1 MAGSGNSLGGNVKI
15 RRAESNE
22 RTLTSHDGRVDTND
36 TANGNLRGVVEGETM
51 AVLPSRVSEDCTG
64 SEFVHDELAGD
75 VLFVGT
81 DKDITVSDKLV
92 SRKGA
97 ENVSLPKSD
106 LTSRQGAENEGVVL
120 DFKIANS
127 LIGFGSLGHDKS
139 SVGSNREVLNR
150 SIALDRQVA
159 GGNIESTELV
169 VLITS
174 NSADNST
181 GAGGRE
187 LAVFTNVHTLERDRL
202 VLLDSN
208 EVARAV
214 ELEAGV
220 NRKSGLTG
228 SKFNL
233 AEAAGEGCFNIRHRS
248 VLELFEFNTCEADNI
263 AGLDLA
269 VLENLVDLFS
279 LDGDLVAEDD
289 QAVAGRSNSI
299 LDIGNLIEASE
310 FTGGVRERDRA
321 VVGELGVR
329 GSSAFGNLE
338 TGSLR
343 RQDERT
349 VVSNRESTSREAV
362 SHRQRA
368 ANSSL
373 TSVINLFEG
382 VVAIDVGSGV
392 RSQFNLAGEG
402 FACNLESTTVEVDRA
417 FRELEDVSL
426 FNFLAINLGLGI
438 KGIDV
443 ERGTLLE
450 IQFLEYHERG
460 RTIKIDAG
468 LERSAIGDGDLVES
482 HRAVVR
488 ERAAGNGQGTRLGLI
503 TIDCAGVD
511 GVGIRHNRALNRH
524 RAAVRERVDR
534 QRAISLL
541 AERTGLGRHFL
552 VLFNCSS
559 DREGLGGK
567 IAGRLRENSSLIS
580 RTSRDRHAFRHSGVT
595 RNIDSANIRSL
606 GRISLCFSALR
617 IFLRANGK
625 GLHRE
630 GAALVDVEI
639 NGVIGLNSAHGKLSL
654 GEGLTILTDG
664 NGRGIELNSPTSTL
678 VDANLSG
685 DVIFS
690 DAAFNDHLAF
700 LDIELANEAGHV
712 SSGKRALAC
721 LFDGAVIRNDGI
733 LDRQVAGEFER
744 SPVRGTVKVH
754 EVALLFVILSSS
766 FSVGTGPVAFINQ
779 RLAFGDG
786 NGHVAAVDAQSTT
799 PAAGLVVGKGRVG
812 KLDVAGIKGVNR
824 TTVGSCV
831 AVKHNVVQGKIGSI
845 LNTNGAAVLLGTVA
859 NELAAGLRVGSA
871 LAVHEKST
879 AMSVG
884 TGGLI
889 PFECDVRRSNLGAR
903 CVDGT
908 AEGACSIFTERG
920 VRDRRFTSASK
931 LKSTALLAGRV
942 LGERGVGNG
951 RLDLRA
957 GNVDSTAM
965 GLGRVAGERAVS
977 DLDSILTI
985 RPNVDGTAENGF
997 IAGKGGL
1004 GNFEI
1009 CTCRTNNAAGAVVL
1023 LIASLDFVKLVVFER
1038 DVVNLQRARG
1048 GGNNRT
1054 EMICAGNL
1062 AREIADAA
1070 VLERDDIVL
1079 VGSGQ
1084 IKTAGGVHA
1093 LVGNVLEDQLVTQS
1107 SNERARHTILRLRL
1121 RESGLKRRIRRL
1133 DFGISFSGHGG
1144 TRDAGNHRGDG
1155 SGHNRLRALALN
1167 RRCHFVHNH
1176 QSAARLVEHHLECRI
1191 HVYLFLLEKR
1201 MRRFSCENCAEIS
1214 FDDLCSGGGIN
1225 PNIRLSNNNQSDK
1238 DYCGTVILQEL

>member
-1 MAGSGNSLGGNVKI
+1 M
-15 RRAESNE
+15 
-22 RTLTSHDGRVDTND
+22 
-36 TANGNLRGVVEGETM
+36 
-51 AVLPSRVSEDCTG
+51 
-64 SEFVHDELAGD
+64 
-75 VLFVGT
+75 
-81 DKDITVSDKLV
+81 
-92 SRKGA
+92 
-97 ENVSLPKSD
+97 
-106 LTSRQGAENEGVVL
+106 VL
-120 DFKIANS
+120 DFKSANS
-127 LIGFGSLGHDKS
+127 LGFSSLAHDES
-139 SVGSNREVLNR
+139 AVGSNREVLNR

-159 GGNIESTELV
+159 GGNIEST
-169 VLITS
+169 ITS

-181 GAGGRE
+181 GTGGRE
-187 LAVFTNVHTLERDRL
+187 LAVLTNVHTLERDRL

-214 ELEAGV
+214 ELKAGF

-233 AEAAGEGCFNIRHRS
+233 AEAAGEGCVNTRHRS
-248 VLELFEFNTCEADNI
+248 VLELFEFN
-263 AGLDLA
+263 AGELCSIGGRDLA
-269 VLENLVDLFS
+269 VLENIFNRIS
-279 LDGDLVAEDD
+279 LDSDLVAEDD

-299 LDIGNLIEASE
+299 LDSGNLIEASE

-321 VVGELGVR
+321 VVDEMGVV

-343 RQDERT
+343 RQDERA
-349 VVSNRESTSREAV
+349 VVFNREITGREAV

-368 ANSSL
+368 ANSCL
-373 TSVINLFEG
+373 TAVINLFEG
-382 VVAIDVGSGV
+382 VVAIDVGSGA
-392 RSQFNLAGEG
+392 RIQCNLAGKG

-417 FRELEDVSL
+417 FRELEDVI
-426 FNFLAINLGLGI
+426 LAISLGLGI

-450 IQFLEYHERG
+450 FQFSEYHEG
-460 RTIKIDAG
+460 GLAIKIDAG
-468 LERSAIGDGDLVES
+468 LERSAIFNGDLVES

-488 ERAAGNGQGTRLGLI
+488 KRAAGNVQGTSLGLG
-503 TIDCAGVD
+503 TIDIAGVD

-534 QRAISLL
+534 QRASFLGEL
-541 AERTGLGRHFL
+541 AGLGRHGI
-552 VLFNCSS
+552 LFTLNCSS

-567 IAGRLRENSSLIS
+567 VAGSLRESGNLIS
-580 RTSRDRHAFRHSGVT
+580 RTSRDRNAFRHSGVT
-595 RNIDSANIRSL
+595 LNCDIANIRSR
-606 GRISLCFSALR
+606 GRRVTFSNSSALG

-625 GLHRE
+625 GLHRK
-630 GAALVDVEI
+630 GAAFVHDEI
-639 NGVIGLNSAHGKLSL
+639 NGVIGLNSAHGKFSL
-654 GEGLTILTDG
+654 AVLLTDG
-664 NGRGIELNSPTSTL
+664 NGRGIELITTI
-678 VDANLSG
+678 VDANLSV
-685 DVIFS
+685 DVIFG

-700 LDIELANEAGHV
+700 LNIEIANEAGHV
-712 SSGKRALAC
+712 SRGKRALAG

-733 LDRQVAGEFER
+733 LDRQVAGERER
-744 SPVRGTVKVH
+744 SRSIAKVH
-754 EVALLFVILSSS
+754 EVALLFVLLNSSF
-766 FSVGTGPVAFINQ
+766 FSVGAGLVAFINQ

-786 NGHVAAVDAQSTT
+786 NGHVAAVDAQSTA

-812 KLDVAGIKGVNR
+812 KRDVAGIKGVNR
-824 TTVGSCV
+824 TTVGSGV
-831 AVKHNVVQGKIGSI
+831 AVKHNVFQVKIGSI

-889 PFECDVRRSNLGAR
+889 PFECDVLRDNLGVR

-965 GLGRVAGERAVS
+965 GLGRIAGERAVS

-1023 LIASLDFVKLVVFER
+1023 VIASLDFVKLVVFER

-1079 VGSGQ
+1079 AGSGQ
-1084 IKTAGGVHA
+1084 IKTAGGVHI
-1093 LVGNVLEDQLVTQS
+1093 LVGNVLEGQRVTRS
-1107 SNERARHTILRLRL
+1107 SNERARHISLLLCL
-1121 RESGLKRRIRRL
+1121 RESGLQRRIRRL

-1167 RRCHFVHNH
+1167 RRGHLVHNH
-1176 QSAARLVEHHLECRI
+1176 QGAARLVEHNLECRI

-1214 FDDLCSGGGIN
+1214 FDDLCSGG
-1225 PNIRLSNNNQSDK
+1225 DK
-1238 DYCGTVILQEL
+1238 P

>member
-1 MAGSGNSLGGNVKI
+1 MAGSGNSLDGNVKI

-22 RTLTSHDGRVDTND
+22 RTLAGNHGRVGTD
-36 TANGNLRGVVEGETM
+36 TANGNLRGVVEAETK
-51 AVLPSRVSEDCTG
+51 AVLPGRVGEDRTG
-64 SEFVHDELAGD
+64 NEFVHDELAGD

-81 DKDITVSDKLV
+81 DKDITVSGKLV
-92 SRKGA
+92 SRKGS
-97 ENVSLPKSD
+97 ENVSVLKINF
-106 LTSRQGAENEGVVL
+106 TSRQSAENEGVVL
-120 DFKIANS
+120 DFKSANS
-127 LIGFGSLGHDKS
+127 LGFSNLAHDES
-139 SVGSNREVLNR
+139 AVGSNREVLNR

-169 VLITS
+169 AITN

-187 LAVFTNVHTLERDRL
+187 LAVFTNLHPLERDRL

-220 NRKSGLTG
+220 NRKSVLTG

-233 AEAAGEGCFNIRHRS
+233 AEAAGEGCVNTRHRS
-248 VLELFEFNTCEADNI
+248 VLELFEFN
-263 AGLDLA
+263 AGELCSIGGRDLA
-269 VLENLVDLFS
+269 VLENIFNHIS
-279 LDGDLVAEDD
+279 LDSDLVAEDD
-289 QAVAGRSNSI
+289 QAVPGRSNSI
-299 LDIGNLIEASE
+299 LDSGNLIEASE

-321 VVGELGVR
+321 VVDEMGVV

-343 RQDERT
+343 RQDERA
-349 VVSNRESTSREAV
+349 VVFNREITGREAV

-368 ANSSL
+368 ANSCL
-373 TSVINLFEG
+373 TAVINLFEG
-382 VVAIDVGSGV
+382 VVAIDVGSGA
-392 RSQFNLAGEG
+392 RIQCNLAGKG

-417 FRELEDVSL
+417 FRELEDVI
-426 FNFLAINLGLGI
+426 LAISLGLGI

-450 IQFLEYHERG
+450 FQFSEYHEG
-460 RTIKIDAG
+460 GLAIKIDAG
-468 LERSAIGDGDLVES
+468 LERSAIFNGDLVES
-482 HRAVVR
+482 HLAVVR
-488 ERAAGNGQGTRLGLI
+488 ERAAGNGQGTILGLNI
-503 TIDCAGVD
+503 IDCAGVD
-511 GVGIRHNRALNRH
+511 GVGIRHNRAANHH
-524 RAAVRERVDR
+524 RTAVRERVDR
-534 QRAISLL
+534 QLASFLGERA
-541 AERTGLGRHFL
+541 GLGRHGI
-552 VLFNCSS
+552 LFTLDCSS

-567 IAGRLRENSSLIS
+567 VAGSLRESGSLIS
-580 RTSRDRHAFRHSGVT
+580 RTSSDRNAFRHSGVT
-595 RNIDSANIRSL
+595 LNIDSANIRSL
-606 GRISLCFSALR
+606 GRISLCFNALR

-625 GLHRE
+625 GLHRK
-630 GAALVDVEI
+630 GAAFVHDEI
-639 NGVIGLNSAHGKLSL
+639 NGVISLNSAHGKLSL
-654 GEGLTILTDG
+654 DGGLGIPLRHSGLTDG
-664 NGRGIELNSPTSTL
+664 NGRGSELNSIITTI
-678 VDANLSG
+678 VDTNLSV
-685 DVIFS
+685 DVIFG

-700 LDIELANEAGHV
+700 LNIEIANEAGHV
-712 SSGKRALAC
+712 SRGKRALAG

-733 LDRQVAGEFER
+733 LDRQVAGERER
-744 SPVRGTVKVH
+744 SRSIAKVH
-754 EVALLFVILSSS
+754 EVALLFVLLNSSF
-766 FSVGTGPVAFINQ
+766 FSVGAGLVAFINQ

-786 NGHVAAVDAQSTT
+786 NGHVAAVDAQSTA

-812 KLDVAGIKGVNR
+812 KRDVAGIKGVNR
-824 TTVGSCV
+824 TTVGSGV

-859 NELAAGLRVGSA
+859 NELAAGLRIGSSI
-871 LAVHEKST
+871 AVQEQST
-879 AMSVG
+879 AMSVI
-884 TGGLI
+884 TDGLI
-889 PFECDVRRSNLGAR
+889 PFEIDVLRDNLGVR

-1023 LIASLDFVKLVVFER
+1023 LIASVDFVKLVVFER

-1079 VGSGQ
+1079 AGSGQ

-1093 LVGNVLEDQLVTQS
+1093 LVGNVLEDQLVTRS
-1107 SNERARHTILRLRL
+1107 SNERARHIILRLRL
-1121 RESGLKRRIRRL
+1121 RESGLQRRIRRL

-1238 DYCGTVILQEL
+1238 DCCGTVILPEL

>member
-1 MAGSGNSLGGNVKI
+1 M
-15 RRAESNE
+15 
-22 RTLTSHDGRVDTND
+22 
-36 TANGNLRGVVEGETM
+36 
-51 AVLPSRVSEDCTG
+51 
-64 SEFVHDELAGD
+64 
-75 VLFVGT
+75 
-81 DKDITVSDKLV
+81 
-92 SRKGA
+92 
-97 ENVSLPKSD
+97 
-106 LTSRQGAENEGVVL
+106 
-120 DFKIANS
+120 
-127 LIGFGSLGHDKS
+127 
-139 SVGSNREVLNR
+139 
-150 SIALDRQVA
+150 
-159 GGNIESTELV
+159 
-169 VLITS
+169 
-174 NSADNST
+174 
-181 GAGGRE
+181 
-187 LAVFTNVHTLERDRL
+187 
-202 VLLDSN
+202 
-208 EVARAV
+208 
-214 ELEAGV
+214 
-220 NRKSGLTG
+220 
-228 SKFNL
+228 
-233 AEAAGEGCFNIRHRS
+233 
-248 VLELFEFNTCEADNI
+248 
-263 AGLDLA
+263 
-269 VLENLVDLFS
+269 
-279 LDGDLVAEDD
+279 
-289 QAVAGRSNSI
+289 
-299 LDIGNLIEASE
+299 
-310 FTGGVRERDRA
+310 
-321 VVGELGVR
+321 
-329 GSSAFGNLE
+329 
-338 TGSLR
+338 
-343 RQDERT
+343 
-349 VVSNRESTSREAV
+349 
-362 SHRQRA
+362 
-368 ANSSL
+368 
-373 TSVINLFEG
+373 
-382 VVAIDVGSGV
+382 
-392 RSQFNLAGEG
+392 
-402 FACNLESTTVEVDRA
+402 
-417 FRELEDVSL
+417 
-426 FNFLAINLGLGI
+426 
-438 KGIDV
+438 
-443 ERGTLLE
+443 
-450 IQFLEYHERG
+450 
-460 RTIKIDAG
+460 
-468 LERSAIGDGDLVES
+468 
-482 HRAVVR
+482 
-488 ERAAGNGQGTRLGLI
+488 
-503 TIDCAGVD
+503 
-511 GVGIRHNRALNRH
+511 
-524 RAAVRERVDR
+524 
-534 QRAISLL
+534 
-541 AERTGLGRHFL
+541 
-552 VLFNCSS
+552 
-559 DREGLGGK
+559 
-567 IAGRLRENSSLIS
+567 
-580 RTSRDRHAFRHSGVT
+580 
-595 RNIDSANIRSL
+595 
-606 GRISLCFSALR
+606 
-617 IFLRANGK
+617 
-625 GLHRE
+625 
-630 GAALVDVEI
+630 
-639 NGVIGLNSAHGKLSL
+639 IGLNSAHGKLSL

-799 PAAGLVVGKGRVG
+799 PTACLVVGKGRVG
-812 KLDVAGIKGVNR
+812 KRDVAGIKGVNR

-831 AVKHNVVQGKIGSI
+831 AVKHNVGQVKSGSI

-908 AEGACSIFTERG
+908 AEGARSIFTERG

-965 GLGRVAGERAVS
+965 GLGRIAGERAVS

-1023 LIASLDFVKLVVFER
+1023 LILIASVDFVKLVVFER

-1079 VGSGQ
+1079 AGSGQ
-1084 IKTAGGVHA
+1084 IKTAGGVHI
-1093 LVGNVLEDQLVTQS
+1093 LVGNVLEGQLVNRS
-1107 SNERARHTILRLRL
+1107 SNERARHISLLLCL
-1121 RESGLKRRIRRL
+1121 RESGLQRRIRRL
-1133 DFGISFSGHGG
+1133 DFGITFSGHGG
-1144 TRDAGNHRGDG
+1144 TGDAGNHRGDG

-1167 RRCHFVHNH
+1167 RRGHLVHNH
-1176 QSAARLVEHHLECRI
+1176 QGAARLVEHNLECRI

-1214 FDDLCSGGGIN
+1214 FDDLCSGGGGIN
-1225 PNIRLSNNNQSDK
+1225 PNTSLFNNNQSHK
-1238 DYCGTVILQEL
+1238 DYCGTVILLEL